1 MKIAVYTI
9 ALNEA
14 QFVERWAEAAAPADY
29 RLVADTGSTDDTVER
44 LRSAGVE
51 VRSIAIKPWRFD
63 HARNAA
69 LALLPADIDICIS
82 VDMDE
87 VLQPGWRDALIEA
100 WVPGTTRLRN
110 PLEIDIGADGAAR
123 RYFHTSRIHQRFGYQ
138 WKYPIHEVLAA
149 APGTTEKTVLSERLR
164 IRHLPDDEKSR
175 GQYLPMLAT
184 AAAEDPNDDRLAHYY
199 GRELMFRGEYEA
211 AIAELRRHLSLPRAI
226 WKAER
231 SASMRFIGRCQ
242 KSLGRKSEARSAY
255 LQACAE
261 MPDAREPW
269 HDLAKFCM
277 DERDWTGGIWAVT
290 RALAITVVPTDHT
303 RDAKAWGIGP
313 YDIGSI
319 CAYYNR
325 QPDLARE
332 WLTKALEM
340 EPENPRLIKN
350 GGWILPQTQPGE
362 A

>member
-14 QFVERWAEAAAPADY
+14 QFVERWAEAAAAADY
-29 RLVADTGSTDDTVER
+29 RLVADTGSTDDTVAR
-44 LRSAGVE
+44 LQAAGVE
-51 VRSIAIKPWRFD
+51 VRSISIKPWRFD

-82 VDMDE
+82 IDMDE
-87 VLQPGWRDALIEA
+87 VLQPGWREALLDA

-110 PLEIDIGADGAAR
+110 PLEIDIGEDGVAK
-123 RYFHTSRIHQRFGYQ
+123 RYFHTSRIHQRFGYI
-138 WKYPIHEVLAA
+138 WKYAIHELLCA
-149 APGTTEKTVLSERLR
+149 APGTTEKVVRSDQVRV
-164 IRHLPDDEKSR
+164 RHLPDDQKSR
-175 GQYLPMLAT
+175 GQYLPMLAE

-211 AIAELRRHLSLPRAI
+211 AIKELRRHLSLPRAT

-242 KSLGRKSEARSAY
+242 KSLGRKTEARSAY

-261 MPDAREPW
+261 TPEAREPW

-277 DERDWTGGIWAVT
+277 DEKDWAGGIWAAT
-290 RALAITVVPTDHT
+290 RALAIDVAPSDHT
-303 RDAKAWGIGP
+303 RDVKAWGIGP

-319 CAYYNR
+319 CAYYAG
-325 QPDLARE
+325 QHELARE
-332 WLTKALEM
+332 WLNKALAL
-340 EPENPRLIKN
+340 EPDNPRLIKN
-350 GGWILPQTQPGE
+350 GGWILPKK
-362 A
+362 